1 MRLTECFVLLVAVA
15 AGFATSPA
23 HADEIDARVI
33 AWRRDFH
40 QHPELGNQETRTAA
54 RVAEHLR
61 GLGMEVRTGIG
72 VTGVS
77 GVLRGGKPGPRIAIR
92 ADMDALPVTEAV
104 DLPFASKVTTAYRGE
119 AVGVMHACGHDA
131 HVAILMGVAE
141 ELAARRESLSGEVM
155 FVFQPAEEGPP
166 EIGEVVGAKRMLDE
180 GVFDHFQPSAVLGL
194 HVWSALRAGEVGVR
208 SGSILASADEW
219 AITVRGRQTH
229 GSRPWAGVDPLV
241 VAAQILLG
249 AQNITARQVDTVNSP
264 VVLTA
269 GMIKGGVRFNI
280 IPDEARMVGTLRTFD
295 APVREDVIARL
306 RRTAEHFAAASDAT
320 AELVVAN
327 NAPATH
333 NDPALYRRLL
343 PALQQAM
350 GAEHTIEVPRY
361 TIAEDFSQFANRV
374 PGFYFFVGATPADQD
389 PAAAPANHSPHFY
402 LDESALVVGR
412 RAMVA
417 VALKAMGSA
426 AE

>member
-1 MRLTECFVLLVAVA
+1 MRLKLALVAALA
-15 AGFATSPA
+15 ATFSMASGA
-23 HADEIDARVI
+23 HASELDAKVID
-33 AWRRDFH
+33 WRRDFH
-40 QHPELGNQETRTAA
+40 QHPELGNQEVRTAA
-54 RVAEHLR
+54 KVAEHLR
-61 GLGMEVRTGIG
+61 SLGMEVRTGIG
-72 VTGVS
+72 VTGVT
-77 GVLRGGKPGPRIAIR
+77 GLLRGGKPGPRIAIR

-104 DLPFASKVTTAYRGE
+104 DLPFASKVTTTYRGE

-141 ELAARRESLSGEVM
+141 ELAARRETLTGEVL

-166 EIGEVVGAKRMLDE
+166 EIGQVVGAKLMLDE
-180 GVFDHFQPSAVLGL
+180 GVFGEREPSAVLGL

-269 GMIKGGVRFNI
+269 GVIKGGVRFNI
-280 IPDEARMVGTLRTFD
+280 IPDEAQMVGTLRTFD

-306 RRTAEHFAAASDAT
+306 RSTAEHFAAASGAS

-343 PALQQAM
+343 PALQEAI
-350 GAEHTIEVPRY
+350 GTERTIEVPRY
-361 TIAEDFSQFANRV
+361 TVAEDFSQFANRV
-374 PGFYFFVGATPADQD
+374 PGFYFFVGATPAEQD
-389 PAAAPANHSPHFY
+389 LASAPANHSPQFF
-402 LDESALVVGR
+402 LDESALAVGR

-417 VALKAMGSA
+417 VALKALEPEA
-426 AE
+426 Q

>member
-1 MRLTECFVLLVAVA
+1 MRRVLIVALLLA
-15 AGFATSPA
+15 ADLGAARAQVTS
-23 HADEIDARVI
+23 DSGLDAKVI
-33 AWRRDFH
+33 GWRRDFH

-54 RVAEHLR
+54 KVAEHLR
-61 GLGMEVRTGIG
+61 GLGLEVRTGIG
-72 VTGVS
+72 VTGVT
-77 GVLRGGKPGPRIAIR
+77 GLLRGARPGPRIAIR

-104 DLPFASKVTTAYRGE
+104 DLPFASSVKTTYRGE

-141 ELAARRESLSGEVM
+141 ELAARRDSLAGEVM

-166 EIGEVVGAKRMLDE
+166 EIGQVVGAKRMLDE
-180 GVFDHFQPSAVLGL
+180 GVFDGFEPSAVLGL
-194 HVWSALRAGEVGVR
+194 HVWSALRAGEVGAR

-219 AITVRGRQTH
+219 SITVRGRQTH

-269 GMIKGGVRFNI
+269 GVLRGGVRFNI
-280 IPDEARMVGTLRTFD
+280 IPDEALMVGTLRTFD
-295 APVREDVIARL
+295 APVREEVIARL
-306 RRTAEHFAAASDAT
+306 RRTAGHFAAASDAT

-333 NDPALYRRLL
+333 NDPALYGRLL
-343 PALQQAM
+343 PALQ
-350 GAEHTIEVPRY
+350 AEIGSERTIEVPRY
-361 TIAEDFSQFANRV
+361 TVAEDFSQFANRV
-374 PGFYFFVGATPADQD
+374 PGFYFFVGATPVDQD
-389 PAAAPANHSPHFY
+389 PATAPANHSPQFF
-402 LDESALVVGR
+402 LDESALAVGR
-412 RAMVA
+412 RAMLA
-417 VALKAMGSA
+417 VALRALQ